1 MTRVIAKIQ
10 PVFFLV
16 PQMDD
21 YLRGRQSGEI
31 SKLVHDELCLLG
43 FGEENIASTENCL
56 EGVKLAV
63 ERVKAG
69 DLLMLVGL
77 AMSDEILAFLEE
89 LKK

>member
-1 MTRVIAKIQ
+1 
-10 PVFFLV
+10 
-16 PQMDD
+16 
-21 YLRGRQSGEI
+21 
-31 SKLVHDELCLLG
+31 LCLLG
-43 FGEENIASTENCL
+43 FAEENIGSAENCL

-77 AMSDEILAFLEE
+77 AMRDEILAFLEE